1 MSATKE
7 SQRVWQEVA
16 ALYPVDSEAVWGLA
30 EMAPKERSA
39 HWAGCHPRASEPT
52 QGWDSIRS
60 L

>member
-39 HWAGCHPRASEPT
+39 R
-52 QGWDSIRS
+52 
-60 L
+60 